1 MKKIY
6 SALIVLLLFSLTI
19 TSCTGNSAT
28 QNRNTEE
35 VSKEIALTADNIRE
49 YLNIEGKYG
58 AIKTRR
64 VGNLDLYSGESN
76 VNISIFAISPGAFK
90 NVVLTIGFYV
100 STGWDVSV
108 LDSAYDENNENYL
121 KTTIILPANGSCE
134 EIHKLFCGIYTY
146 SCEHG
151 NDPEI
156 SILSVSGTFIPAY

>member
-28 QNRNTEE
+28 QNSNTEE

-58 AIKTRR
+58 AIKTT
-64 VGNLDLYSGESN
+64 GHEGLGLLTGKSN

-90 NVVLTIGFYV
+90 NVVLTIGFHVSVGWYV
-100 STGWDVSV
+100 SA
-108 LDSAYDENNENYL
+108 LDSAYDENNKDYIE
-121 KTTIILPANGSCE
+121 TTIILPANGSYE
-134 EIHKLFCGIYTY
+134 GKHELYALQYI
-146 SCEHG
+146 CEHC
-151 NDPEI
+151 NDPMI
-156 SILSVSGTFIPAY
+156 NILSVSGTFIPAY